1 LAQGSVRVGAHRP
14 AAAMPPSP
22 ARPQRVPVAA
32 GAVGVGGVA
41 TRREYPNGQPDEFH
55 QGLVTATKTGVEFMS
70 QPERLAKRQARK
82 ALQESTALLEHAR
95 GNWGAMILNV
105 VLQPLVFNAIYF
117 AFSFYHRDRY
127 KAYIPYA
134 VQFSLLFITSVVL
147 VFGFLRGGR
156 GVWFYFICGS
166 LFLSNG
172 LAAYLG
178 NENYEKINY
187 YYTFR
192 GMATYVN
199 INPSLDSGKS
209 FADAGEVYFKE
220 GSRVDTTRA
229 VAFQNSDLFC
239 VAPIVLQVLDEDG
252 NVQEGSEP
260 KTQDWWAVG
269 TNCCNPSGEGFTCGE
284 STSALA
290 RSGMR
295 LLDSFDLPY
304 YRFAAHQ
311 WAAKYHLKAENPL
324 FFHWVSDP
332 LGKVTWYYLLAHREY
347 YSAVGQFFVFNLAL
361 TIALRL
367 ALDFAQKT
375 G

>member
-1 LAQGSVRVGAHRP
+1 
-14 AAAMPPSP
+14 
-22 ARPQRVPVAA
+22 
-32 GAVGVGGVA
+32 VGGVA
-41 TRREYPNGQPDEFH
+41 TRREDPDELH
-55 QGLVTATKTGVEFMS
+55 QGLVQATKQGVEFMS
-70 QPERLAKRQARK
+70 QPERMAKRNARK
-82 ALQESTALLEHAR
+82 ALHESKALIDHAR
-95 GNWGAMILNV
+95 SNWGALILNV
-105 VLQPLVFNAIYF
+105 VLQPLVFNAVYF

-127 KAYIPYA
+127 KAYIPYV

-147 VFGFLRGGR
+147 VFGFMRGGR
-156 GVWFYFICGS
+156 SVWFYFICIS
-166 LFLSNG
+166 LFISNG
-172 LAAYLG
+172 SGAYFG

-239 VAPIVLQVLDEDG
+239 VAPIVLQVLDEEG
-252 NVQEGSEP
+252 NVQEAEEP
-260 KTQDWWAVG
+260 KHGQDWWAVG

-284 STSALA
+284 STSTLA

-311 WAAKYHLKAENPL
+311 WAAKYHVKSENPL

-332 LGKVTWYYLLAHREY
+332 LGQVTTYYLMAHRDY
-347 YSAVGQFFVFNLAL
+347 YTAVGQFFVLNLVA
-361 TIALRL
+361 TIFLRL
-367 ALDFAQKT
+367 ALDFSSKS